1 MIGMG
6 IAFLVLGLVLLL
18 AIQWTGVAAGIVGL
32 VLAILGIAGFERR
45 AAALGGHTERPR
57 I

>member
-32 VLAILGIAGFERR
+32 VLAILGIAGFECR